1 MNATATPSTAMNGS
15 AGGFGDGIPCIAN
28 GNAAIKFAGFDEVS
42 EHHSRPQRP
51 RSNDIPVLNG
61 FVNTID

>member
-15 AGGFGDGIPCIAN
+15 AGGFGDGVPCIAN

-42 EHHSRPQRP
+42 EHLMTVF
-51 RSNDIPVLNG
+51 I
-61 FVNTID
+61 I